1 MKIFSL
7 HSGAKWMATKAAP
20 VVLQDG
26 EREERDPAKDEIKRV
41 LSDCFRC
48 NNLIVLAGLG
58 ASLHVNAEWGAN
70 GRVPLDGKR
79 IAPTMPELWRRKTE
93 TKSGA
98 NFGQVIDLTKFPKD
112 DPTFKDNIEALLS
125 YCKIGVEFNEGDDKT
140 LIATFIEDTEKIIR
154 DEIDFLTA
162 DDGVEVHSELLR
174 KIARRSNRKIRTKI
188 FTTNYDLC
196 FEYAARYGR
205 YVAIDG
211 FSHSSPQVFD
221 SIYFSYDIVKR
232 ESNPDSHDFISN
244 VFHLYKLHGS
254 IDWEKNNT
262 TNEIQRVAG
271 TKNPVLVYPRNT
283 KYELAFEQ
291 PYIEMMSAFQTAIRQ
306 PETALLVVG
315 FGFNDNHL
323 AEPILSAIRSNL
335 NLKVVI
341 CDPSLAPEPDT
352 DPAKNWVGS
361 AEKNLHLKKLAYL
374 ISKGDARLS
383 LINGTFQELVPE
395 LPDIAALTD
404 LEQHMDRI
412 RQLRGQKDGQP

>member
-1 MKIFSL
+1 MQIFSP
-7 HSGAKWMATKAAP
+7 HGGAKWMATKP
-20 VVLQDG
+20 VQVALQEG
-26 EREERDPAKDEIKRV
+26 QKEERDPAKDEIKRV

-48 NNLIVLAGLG
+48 NNLVVLMGLG
-58 ASLHVNAEWGAN
+58 TSLHVNAEWGEG
-70 GRVPLDGKR
+70 GRVSAGGKK
-79 IAPTMPELWRRKTE
+79 IAPTMRDLWEKVE
-93 TKSGA
+93 AKSGA
-98 NFGQVIDLTKFPKD
+98 NFNRVIALTRFPKD
-112 DPTFKDNIEALLS
+112 DLNFKGNIEALLS
-125 YCKIGVEFNEGDDKT
+125 YCKIGVEFNEGADKT
-140 LIATFIEDTEKIIR
+140 LISTFITDSEEIIR
-154 DEIDFLTA
+154 NEVDFLTD

-232 ESNPDSHDFISN
+232 EANPDNHDFISN

-254 IDWEKNNT
+254 IDWEKNIT
-262 TNEIQRVAG
+262 TNEIQRVSG
-271 TKNPVLVYPRNT
+271 TRNPVLVYPRNT

-291 PYIEMMSAFQTAIRQ
+291 PFIEMMSAFQTAIRQ
-306 PETALLVVG
+306 PETALLVIG

-341 CDPSLAPEPDT
+341 CDPALAPKPDP
-352 DPAKNWVGS
+352 DPTKSEIGS
-361 AEKNLHLKKLAYL
+361 AEKNTHLKKLSYL
-374 ISKGDARLS
+374 IGKGDARLS

-404 LEQHMDRI
+404 LEQHMDRM
-412 RQLRGQKDGQP
+412 RQLRGQENGRQ

>member
-1 MKIFSL
+1 MKIFSI
-7 HSGAKWMATKAAP
+7 HSGAKWIATRP
-20 VVLQDG
+20 VQVDLQDS
-26 EREERDPAKDEIKRV
+26 EKKERDIAKDEIKRV

-48 NNLIVLAGLG
+48 NNLVVLTGLG
-58 ASLHVNAEWGAN
+58 TSLHVNAEWGAN
-70 GRVPLDGKR
+70 GRMPVDGKK
-79 IAPTMPELWRRKTE
+79 IAPTMPDLWKKTVA
-93 TKSGA
+93 KSGL
-98 NFGQVIDLTKFPKD
+98 NFDQVIGLTKFPKD

-125 YCKIGVEFNEGDDKT
+125 YCKIGVEFNEGENRD
-140 LIATFIEDTEKIIR
+140 LISKFITDTEEIIR
-154 DEIDFLTA
+154 DEVNFLGNE
-162 DDGVEVHSELLR
+162 DGVEVHSELLR
-174 KIARRSNRKIRTKI
+174 RIARRSNRKIRTKI

-205 YVAIDG
+205 YVVIDG
-211 FSHSSPQVFD
+211 FSHTSPQVFD
-221 SIYFSYDIVKR
+221 SIYFAYDIVKR
-232 ESNPDSHDFISN
+232 EANPDSHDFISN

-254 IDWEKNNT
+254 IDWEKNLA

-341 CDPSLAPEPDT
+341 CDPALAPDPDPT
-352 DPAKNWVGS
+352 KNSIGS
-361 AEKNLHLKKLAYL
+361 AEKNAHLKKIAYL

-404 LEQHMDRI
+404 LEQHMDRM
-412 RQLRGQKDGQP
+412 RQLRGQENDQ

>member
-1 MKIFSL
+1 MQIFSL
-7 HSGAKWMATKAAP
+7 HSGAQWIATKRTAVA
-20 VVLQDG
+20 LQED
-26 EREERDPAKDEIKRV
+26 EKEVRDPAKDEIKRV

-48 NNLIVLAGLG
+48 NNLVVLAGLG
-58 ASLHVNAEWGAN
+58 TSLHVNAELGEN
-70 GRVPLDGKR
+70 GRVPVGGRK
-79 IAPTMPELWRRKTE
+79 ITPTMPDLWQKAE
-93 TKSGA
+93 AKSGA
-98 NFGQVIDLTKFPKD
+98 NFGQVIALTKFPQD
-112 DPTFKDNIEALLS
+112 DPNFKGNIEALLS
-125 YCKIGVEFNEGDDKT
+125 YCKIGVDFNAGDDKT
-140 LIATFIEDTEKIIR
+140 IISTFITDTEEIIR
-154 DEIDFLTA
+154 DEVNFLTT

-211 FSHSSPQVFD
+211 FSHTSPQVFD
-221 SIYFSYDIVKR
+221 SIYFSYDIVNR
-232 ESNPDSHDFISN
+232 TTNPDTHDFISN

-254 IDWEKNNT
+254 IDWEKNKT

-306 PETALLVVG
+306 PETALLVIG

-341 CDPSLAPEPDT
+341 CDPALEPKP
-352 DPAKNWVGS
+352 DPDQAKNWVGS
-361 AEKNLHLKKLAYL
+361 AEKNGHLKKLAYL

-383 LINGTFQELVPE
+383 LISGTFQELVPV

-404 LEQHMDRI
+404 LEQHMVRM
-412 RQLRGQKDGQP
+412 RQLRGQENGQQ

>member
-1 MKIFSL
+1 MQILSC
-7 HSGAKWMATKAAP
+7 HSGAGWIATKPTQLA
-20 VVLQDG
+20 VQEG
-26 EREERDPAKDEIKRV
+26 EKEERDPAKEEIKRV

-48 NNLIVLAGLG
+48 NNLVVLTGLG
-58 ASLHVNAEWGAN
+58 TSLHVNAEWSAN
-70 GRVPLDGKR
+70 GRVPLAGKR
-79 IAPTMPELWRRKTE
+79 IAPTMPDLWQKAVA
-93 TKSGA
+93 KSNG
-98 NFGQVIDLTKFPKD
+98 NFDRVIELTKFPKS
-112 DPTFKDNIEALLS
+112 DPAIKENIEALLT
-125 YCKIGVEFNEGDDKT
+125 YCKIGAEFNEGNDKT
-140 LIATFIEDTEKIIR
+140 LISNFITDTEEIIR
-154 DEIDFLTA
+154 DEVDFLID

-211 FSHSSPQVFD
+211 FSHTSPQVFD
-221 SIYFSYDIVKR
+221 SIYFTYDIVKR
-232 ESNPDSHDFISN
+232 EANPDSHDFISN

-254 IDWEKNNT
+254 IDWEKNKT

-306 PETALLVVG
+306 PETALLVIG

-341 CDPSLAPEPDT
+341 CDPSLAPKPDT
-352 DPAKNWVGS
+352 DPTKNLVGS

-404 LEQHMDRI
+404 LEQHMDRM
-412 RQLRGQKDGQP
+412 RQLRGQENGQP

>member
-1 MKIFSL
+1 MQIFSF
-7 HSGAKWMATKAAP
+7 HSGAKWIATK
-20 VVLQDG
+20 LEG
-26 EREERDPAKDEIKRV
+26 KEERDPAKDEIKRV

-58 ASLHVNAEWGAN
+58 TSLHVNAEQGAN
-70 GRVPLDGKR
+70 GRVPTNGKK
-79 IAPTMPELWRRKTE
+79 ITPTMRDLWRKA
-93 TKSGA
+93 KAQSDA
-98 NFGQVIDLTKFPKD
+98 NFVKVIELTKFPKD
-112 DPTFKDNIEALLS
+112 DPNFQDNIEALLS
-125 YCKIGVEFNEGDDKT
+125 YCKIGVEFNEGNKKT
-140 LIATFIEDTEKIIR
+140 LISKFITETEEIIR
-154 DEIDFLTA
+154 DEVNFLA
-162 DDGVEVHSELLR
+162 DDDGVEVHSELLR
-174 KIARRSNRKIRTKI
+174 KIARRSIRKIRAKI

-196 FEYAARYGR
+196 FEYAARFGR

-211 FSHSSPQVFD
+211 FSHTSPQVFD
-221 SIYFSYDIVKR
+221 SIYYSYDIVKR
-232 ESNPDSHDFISN
+232 EANPDNHDFISN

-254 IDWEKNNT
+254 IDWEKNLT

-341 CDPSLAPEPDT
+341 CDPALAPKS
-352 DPAKNWVGS
+352 DPEKEELGS
-361 AEKNLHLKKLAYL
+361 AEKNAHLRKVAYL
-374 ISKGDARLS
+374 ISHGDARLS

-395 LPDIAALTD
+395 QNGCIPI
-404 LEQHMDRI
+404 I
-412 RQLRGQKDGQP
+412 